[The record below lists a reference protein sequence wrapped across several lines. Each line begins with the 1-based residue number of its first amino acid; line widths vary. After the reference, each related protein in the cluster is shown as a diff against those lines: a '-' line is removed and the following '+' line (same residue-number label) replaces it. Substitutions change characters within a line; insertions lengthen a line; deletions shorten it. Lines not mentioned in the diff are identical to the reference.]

1 MNCVRTG
8 VGCIGMVLAALPWS
22 NYVFGVGALMAV
34 GMAAALAGWIAL
46 LRSCAPLAG
55 IKEDEAVSPW

>member
-1 MNCVRTG
+1 
-8 VGCIGMVLAALPWS
+8 MVLAALPWG
-22 NYVFGVGALMAV
+22 NYVFGVGVLMAV